1 MDCST
6 PGFPV
11 HHHSCSLLKLMSI
24 KSVMPPNHL
33 VLFRPLLLLAL
44 IFPSIRVFS
53 SESVLPIRWPNYW
66 SFSFSIS
73 PSNEYSGLISFRID
87 WFDLLAVQGT
97 LKSFLR
103 PYSSKALILCHSAF
117 FMVQLSHACMTP
129 GKTIVLA
136 IQTFVSQIMSL
147 LFNML
152 SRFVIAFLPRS
163 KCLNFVAAVTIFSDF
178 GAQENK
184 VCHCFHCFYI
194 YLPWSDGT
202 RCHDLSFLNIVLSQL
217 FFTLLIHPHQKIF

>member
-1 MDCST
+1 MGCHFLLQGNNNLNAGKWLYHTSIQFSSVPQSCPTLYNPMDCST

-87 WFDLLAVQGT
+87 WFDFLAVPESSPT
-97 LKSFLR
+97 SYFKS
-103 PYSSKALILCHSAF
+103 IN
-117 FMVQLSHACMTP
+117 
-129 GKTIVLA
+129 
-136 IQTFVSQIMSL
+136 SL
-147 LFNML
+147 
-152 SRFVIAFLPRS
+152 
-163 KCLNFVAAVTIFSDF
+163 T
-178 GAQENK
+178 
-184 VCHCFHCFYI
+184 
-194 YLPWSDGT
+194 
-202 RCHDLSFLNIVLSQL
+202 LSFLYSATLSS
-217 FFTLLIHPHQKIF
+217 IHNYLKNHSFV